1 MATDIETLIA
11 VIKELSAKLAPLGQF
26 VDQWTLREQR
36 PGLYNKFSVAT
47 PFRPFANQ
55 TIVMPITAAN
65 TVSDSLTDGF
75 YHLTVTA
82 DCFISLN
89 TPANINGA
97 GTTTIS
103 SYPLFAGLVYGPV
116 RLSRQD
122 KINLIALVAGGFL
135 FISQV
140 E

>member
-1 MATDIETLIA
+1 MATDAETLVTAIN
-11 VIKELSAKLAPLGQF
+11 KLNSLLAPLGKF
-26 VDQWTLREQR
+26 VDAWTQREQR
-36 PGLYNKFSVAT
+36 PGLYNKFPVAT
-47 PFRPFANQ
+47 PFRPHANQ

-65 TVSDSLTDGF
+65 TVSDSLNDGF
-75 YHLTVTA
+75 YHLAATN

-89 TPANINGA
+89 QPANINGA

-116 RLSRQD
+116 RMTRQD
-122 KINLIALVAGGFL
+122 KINLIALAAAGFL